1 MAGIDVIIGAN
12 TDDLDAAVRR
22 SRSRLAGLGNEM
34 KGNIATAAKWGAGIS
49 LAATVA
55 GAAMVASSLKSID
68 ALAKT
73 SDKLGIAISDL
84 QALRQAAE
92 LTGVGTSTLDMSLQ
106 RMTRRLSEAAQ
117 GTGEAQD
124 ALKELNLDAL
134 ALAKLTPDEQFREI
148 AGAMKQVG
156 SQSDRVRLAFKL
168 FDSEGAALVNTL
180 ALGKS
185 GLQEIGDEMDAL
197 GASITR
203 VDAAKVEAANDAML
217 RVATAAG
224 AVSDRLTIELAS
236 SITAVANQMVAE
248 FSRGSGSLG
257 TGMADAVDVGV
268 EALADFLDGAA
279 TVTDFISGNPITAQF
294 GILGWVVL
302 GPRGLLIGAA
312 IGATFDIIKEGLAEF
327 GVGIS
332 EGEENARRLLNIQE
346 QIANQ
351 QQIIAKAGDVGQP
364 SDSPFITAAE
374 AEIKSLR
381 AIEAQLK
388 ETVEGSSEAL
398 DFYNELLTEGTD
410 KAGGFAGMV
419 RRQANALRD
428 VADAADAAAE
438 SLDSADGRGTNTPG
452 RPGGGEGEG
461 GGDEEGST
469 LMERLSARL
478 SIIKEFDALEV
489 EALGVKLELKQE
501 KIAEALEKE
510 FISEAEA
517 REAKLE
523 AVADHEA
530 AITEIENR
538 EKNKRIDLEEK
549 AQKSID
555 GLRKAAVSNAVG
567 LLNVLAGENK
577 AAAIASIAITKGL
590 AIAQTIAHTQTA
602 AMLAFSSQIIPG
614 VPASLGPAL
623 AAKASVE
630 TMGAVS
636 VGLIAATGLAQA
648 ASVAGGGGGGGSGGG
663 GGASGG
669 GGGGGASQQ
678 AAAPPP
684 TETMVANLNI
694 QGQNFDRRTVIGLV
708 EQINDLQEDGMRIRL
723 NTV

>member
-1 MAGIDVIIGAN
+1 MAGIEVIIGAN
-12 TDDLDAAVRR
+12 TDDLDAAVQR
-22 SRSRLAGLGNEM
+22 SRSRLAGLGGEM
-34 KGNIATAAKWGAGIS
+34 KGNIATAAKWGAAVS
-49 LAATVA
+49 VAATAATAAIVA
-55 GAAMVASSLKSID
+55 GSLKSID

-92 LTGVGTSTLDMSLQ
+92 LTGVGTNTLDMSLQ

-134 ALAKLTPDEQFREI
+134 ALAKVSPDEQFREI

-388 ETVEGSSEAL
+388 ETVEGSSEAQ
-398 DFYNELLTEGTD
+398 DSYNELLNRGTD
-410 KAGGFAGMV
+410 KANGFAGSL
-419 RRQANALRD
+419 RRTAEALRE
-428 VADAADAAAE
+428 AREEAAKGLGDALGEE
-438 SLDSADGRGTNTPG
+438 SSDGRGTNTPG
-452 RPGGGEGEG
+452 ENPRPTQDTEEESTTGFGVSEIEKRLEAIREAGLAEVDILKEKQALELEAIKEGRALDLEVKGGFDQLERETKQRHL
-461 GGDEEGST
+461 DDMEAMT
-469 LMERLSARL
+469 RKNAERLA
-478 SIIKEFDALEV
+478 SIE
-489 EALGVKLELKQE
+489 KQ
-501 KIAEALEKE
+501 
-510 FISEAEA
+510 
-517 REAKLE
+517 KLE
-523 AVADHEA
+523 ARQATTGQ
-530 AITEIENR
+530 ILGNMSSLMNTE
-538 EKNKRIDLEEK
+538 
-549 AQKSID
+549 S
-555 GLRKAAVSNAVG
+555 RKMFEIG
-567 LLNVLAGENK
+567 K
-577 AAAIASIAITKGL
+577 TAAIANA
-590 AIAQTIAHTQTA
+590 TISTLT
-602 AMLAFSSQIIPG
+602 G
-614 VPASLGPAL
+614 ASKALELGWPLGP
-623 AAKASVE
+623 
-630 TMGAVS
+630 
-636 VGLIAATGLAQA
+636 IAATAIA
-648 ASVAGGGGGGGSGGG
+648 ANGFAKVAAIKSQSFGGGGGSGGASNTASATAG
-663 GGASGG
+663 GQGVGESTQRSTSIDISLIGG
-669 GGGGGASQQ
+669 NARDS
-678 AAAPPP
+678 A
-684 TETMVANLNI
+684 VA
-694 QGQNFDRRTVIGLV
+694 GSVIS
-708 EQINDLQEDGMRIRL
+708 QINDEIERGGRIARVGL
-723 NTV
+723 A

>member
-1 MAGIDVIIGAN
+1 MAGIEVIIGAN
-12 TDDLDAAVRR
+12 TDDLDAAVQR
-22 SRSRLAGLGNEM
+22 SRSRLAGLGGEM
-34 KGNIATAAKWGAGIS
+34 KGNIATAAKWGAAVS
-49 LAATVA
+49 VAATAATAAIVA
-55 GAAMVASSLKSID
+55 GSLKSID

-92 LTGVGTSTLDMSLQ
+92 LTGVGTNTLDMSLQ

-134 ALAKLTPDEQFREI
+134 ALAKLSPDEQFREI

-388 ETVEGSSEAL
+388 ETVEGSSEAQ
-398 DFYNELLTEGTD
+398 DSYNELLNRGTD
-410 KAGGFAGMV
+410 KANGFAGSL
-419 RRQANALRD
+419 RRTAEALRE
-428 VADAADAAAE
+428 AREEAAKGLGDALGEE
-438 SLDSADGRGTNTPG
+438 SSDGRGTNTPG
-452 RPGGGEGEG
+452 KPEDEPITGTEKDKLEKRLESIREANMSERELTLEKFDLENEDLKTALENELITKQEWADLSAGQKQREEDKLTSIEDKASDARKKLAATEAAFKKKAL
-461 GGDEEGST
+461 GDALSAMST
-469 LMERLSARL
+469 LMNSESRKMFEIGKAA
-478 SIIKEFDALEV
+478 AL
-489 EALGVKLELKQE
+489 AQ
-501 KIAEALEKE
+501 
-510 FISEAEA
+510 
-517 REAKLE
+517 
-523 AVADHEA
+523 AVVDGYA
-530 AITEIENR
+530 AITGAY
-538 EKNKRIDLEEK
+538 K
-549 AQKSID
+549 
-555 GLRKAAVSNAVG
+555 VG
-567 LLNVLAGENK
+567 
-577 AAAIASIAITKGL
+577 ASIG
-590 AIAQTIAHTQTA
+590 
-602 AMLAFSSQIIPG
+602 
-614 VPASLGPAL
+614 GPAL
-623 AAKASVE
+623 GAAY
-630 TMGAVS
+630 GA
-636 VGLIAATGLAQA
+636 AAGLATFQQIQKIRS
-648 ASVAGGGGGGGSGGG
+648 ASFSGGGGGGGSGGG
-663 GGASGG
+663 GGGG
-669 GGGGGASQQ
+669 SVTQGINNQSE
-678 AAAPPP
+678 PVKPP

-694 QGQNFDRRTVIGLV
+694 TGQNFDRRTVIGLV

>member
-34 KGNIATAAKWGAGIS
+34 KGNIATAAKWGAAVS
-49 LAATVA
+49 VAATAATAAIVA
-55 GAAMVASSLKSID
+55 GSLKSID

-419 RRQANALRD
+419 RRQANAIRD
-428 VADAADAAAE
+428 VANAADAAAAAL
-438 SLDSADGRGTNTPG
+438 SNADGRGTNTPG
-452 RPGGGEGEG
+452 KPEGEPEG
-461 GGDEEGST
+461 EPITDTERDKLEKRLEFIREANMSERELTLEKFALENEDLNTALENELITKQEWADQAAAQKQREEDKLTSIEDKASDARKKLAAIEADFKKKALGDALSAMST
-469 LMERLSARL
+469 LMNSESRKMFEIGKAA
-478 SIIKEFDALEV
+478 AL
-489 EALGVKLELKQE
+489 AQ
-501 KIAEALEKE
+501 
-510 FISEAEA
+510 
-517 REAKLE
+517 
-523 AVADHEA
+523 AVVDGYA
-530 AITEIENR
+530 AITGAY
-538 EKNKRIDLEEK
+538 K
-549 AQKSID
+549 
-555 GLRKAAVSNAVG
+555 VG
-567 LLNVLAGENK
+567 
-577 AAAIASIAITKGL
+577 ASIG
-590 AIAQTIAHTQTA
+590 
-602 AMLAFSSQIIPG
+602 
-614 VPASLGPAL
+614 GPAL
-623 AAKASVE
+623 GAAY
-630 TMGAVS
+630 GA
-636 VGLIAATGLAQA
+636 AAGLATFQQIQKIRS
-648 ASVAGGGGGGGSGGG
+648 ASFSGGGGGGGSGGG
-663 GGASGG
+663 GGGG
-669 GGGGGASQQ
+669 SVTQGINNQSE
-678 AAAPPP
+678 PVKPP

-694 QGQNFDRRTVIGLV
+694 TGQNFDRRTVIGLV

>member
-34 KGNIATAAKWGAGIS
+34 KGNIATAAKWGAAVS
-49 LAATVA
+49 VAATA
-55 GAAMVASSLKSID
+55 ATAAMVASSLKSID

-388 ETVEGSSEAL
+388 ETVEGSSEAQ
-398 DFYNELLTEGTD
+398 DSYNELLNRGTD
-410 KAGGFAGMV
+410 KANGFAGSL
-419 RRQANALRD
+419 RRTAEALRE
-428 VADAADAAAE
+428 AREEAAKGLGDALGEE
-438 SLDSADGRGTNTPG
+438 SSDGRGTNTPG
-452 RPGGGEGEG
+452 KPEDEPITGTEKDKLEKRLEAIREAGLSEVDILKEKQALELEVIREGRILELEVKGGFDQLERETKQRHL
-461 GGDEEGST
+461 DDMEAMT
-469 LMERLSARL
+469 RKNAERLA
-478 SIIKEFDALEV
+478 SIE
-489 EALGVKLELKQE
+489 KQ
-501 KIAEALEKE
+501 
-510 FISEAEA
+510 
-517 REAKLE
+517 KLE
-523 AVADHEA
+523 ARQATTGQ
-530 AITEIENR
+530 ILGNMSSLMNTE
-538 EKNKRIDLEEK
+538 
-549 AQKSID
+549 S
-555 GLRKAAVSNAVG
+555 RKMFEIG
-567 LLNVLAGENK
+567 K
-577 AAAIASIAITKGL
+577 TAAIANA
-590 AIAQTIAHTQTA
+590 TISTLT
-602 AMLAFSSQIIPG
+602 G
-614 VPASLGPAL
+614 ASKALELGWPLGP
-623 AAKASVE
+623 
-630 TMGAVS
+630 
-636 VGLIAATGLAQA
+636 IAATAIA
-648 ASVAGGGGGGGSGGG
+648 ANGFAKVAAIKSQSFGGGGGSGGASNTASATAG
-663 GGASGG
+663 GQGVGESTQRSTSIDISLIGG
-669 GGGGGASQQ
+669 NARDS
-678 AAAPPP
+678 A
-684 TETMVANLNI
+684 VA
-694 QGQNFDRRTVIGLV
+694 GSVIS
-708 EQINDLQEDGMRIRL
+708 QINDEIERGGRIARVGL
-723 NTV
+723 A

>member
-1 MAGIDVIIGAN
+1 MAGIEVIIGAN
-12 TDDLDAAVRR
+12 TDDLDDAVRR
-22 SRSRLAGLGNEM
+22 SRSRLSGLGDEM
-34 KGNIATAAKWGAGIS
+34 KGNIATAAKWGAAVS
-49 LAATVA
+49 VAATAATAAIVA
-55 GAAMVASSLKSID
+55 GSLKSID

-92 LTGVGTSTLDMSLQ
+92 LTGVGTNTLDMSLQ

-124 ALKELNLDAL
+124 ALKELNLDAS
-134 ALAKLTPDEQFREI
+134 ALAKLSPDEQFREI

-257 TGMADAVDVGV
+257 TGMEDAVDVGV

-279 TVTDFISGNPITAQF
+279 TVTDFISGNPIMAQF

-388 ETVEGSSEAL
+388 ETVEGSSEAQ
-398 DFYNELLTEGTD
+398 DSYNELLNRGTD
-410 KAGGFAGMV
+410 KANGFAGSL
-419 RRQANALRD
+419 RRTAEALRE
-428 VADAADAAAE
+428 AREEAAKGLGDALGEE
-438 SLDSADGRGTNTPG
+438 SSDGRGTNTPG
-452 RPGGGEGEG
+452 APE
-461 GGDEEGST
+461 DESITDTERDKLEKRLKFIREANMSERELT
-469 LMERLSARL
+469 LEKFALENEDLNTALENELITKQEWAALSVEQKQR
-478 SIIKEFDALEV
+478 EEDAL
-489 EALGVKLELKQE
+489 
-501 KIAEALEKE
+501 
-510 FISEAEA
+510 
-517 REAKLE
+517 
-523 AVADHEA
+523 
-530 AITEIENR
+530 TEIEDR
-538 EKNKRIDLEEK
+538 
-549 AQKSID
+549 
-555 GLRKAAVSNAVG
+555 AAAERTKIKEQE
-567 LLNVLAGENK
+567 ARNK
-577 AAAIASIAITKGL
+577 AAAERQFWSDATSLMNSGSRKMFEIGKAASIAQAVVKGYS
-590 AIAQTIAHTQTA
+590 AAVSAWEAGMSTGGPYAPAVAAAYTA
-602 AMLAFSSQIIPG
+602 ASLAKTAGQISAIRS
-614 VPASLGPAL
+614 ASF
-623 AAKASVE
+623 
-630 TMGAVS
+630 
-636 VGLIAATGLAQA
+636 
-648 ASVAGGGGGGGSGGG
+648 GGGGGGSGGG
-663 GGASGG
+663 GGGG
-669 GGGGGASQQ
+669 SVTQGINNQSEPVQ
-678 AAAPPP
+678 PP

>member
-1 MAGIDVIIGAN
+1 MAGIEVIIGAN

-22 SRSRLAGLGNEM
+22 SRSRLSELGGEM
-34 KGNIATAAKWGAGIS
+34 EGNIATAAKWGAAVS
-49 LAATVA
+49 VAATAATAAIVA
-55 GAAMVASSLKSID
+55 GSLKSID

-92 LTGVGTSTLDMSLQ
+92 LTGVGTNTLDMSLQ

-134 ALAKLTPDEQFREI
+134 ALAKVSPDEQFREI

-388 ETVEGSSEAL
+388 ETVEGSSEAQ
-398 DFYNELLTEGTD
+398 DSYNELLNRGTD
-410 KAGGFAGMV
+410 KANGFAGSL
-419 RRQANALRD
+419 RRTAEALRE
-428 VADAADAAAE
+428 AREEAAKGLGDALGEE
-438 SLDSADGRGTNTPG
+438 SSDGRGTNTPG
-452 RPGGGEGEG
+452 KPE
-461 GGDEEGST
+461 DEPITGTEKDKLEKRLEAIREANMS
-469 LMERLSARL
+469 EREIQLEKFALENEDLAVALEQQLITKQEWAALSVEQKQR
-478 SIIKEFDALEV
+478 EEDAL
-489 EALGVKLELKQE
+489 
-501 KIAEALEKE
+501 
-510 FISEAEA
+510 
-517 REAKLE
+517 
-523 AVADHEA
+523 
-530 AITEIENR
+530 TEIEER
-538 EKNKRIDLEEK
+538 
-549 AQKSID
+549 
-555 GLRKAAVSNAVG
+555 AAAERTKIKEQE
-567 LLNVLAGENK
+567 ARNK
-577 AAAIASIAITKGL
+577 AAAERQFWSDATSLMNSGSRKMFEIGKAASIAQAVVKGYS
-590 AIAQTIAHTQTA
+590 AAVSAWEAGMSTGGPHAPVVAAAYTA
-602 AMLAFSSQIIPG
+602 ASLAKTAGQISAIRS
-614 VPASLGPAL
+614 ASF
-623 AAKASVE
+623 
-630 TMGAVS
+630 
-636 VGLIAATGLAQA
+636 
-648 ASVAGGGGGGGSGGG
+648 GGGGGGSGGG
-663 GGASGG
+663 GGGG
-669 GGGGGASQQ
+669 SVTQGINNQSEPVQ
-678 AAAPPP
+678 PP

>member
-22 SRSRLAGLGNEM
+22 SRSRLSELGGEM
-34 KGNIATAAKWGAGIS
+34 KGNIATAAKWGAAVS
-49 LAATVA
+49 VAATAATAAIVA
-55 GAAMVASSLKSID
+55 GSLKSID

-92 LTGVGTSTLDMSLQ
+92 LTGVGTNTLDMSLQ

-134 ALAKLTPDEQFREI
+134 ALAKLSPDEQFREI
-148 AGAMKQVG
+148 AGAMEQVG

-257 TGMADAVDVGV
+257 TGMEDAVDVGV

-279 TVTDFISGNPITAQF
+279 TVTDFISGNPIMAQF

-388 ETVEGSSEAL
+388 ETVEGSSEAQ
-398 DFYNELLTEGTD
+398 DSYNELLNRGTD
-410 KAGGFAGMV
+410 KANGFAGSL
-419 RRQANALRD
+419 RRTAEALRE
-428 VADAADAAAE
+428 AREEAAKGLGDALGEE
-438 SLDSADGRGTNTPG
+438 SSDGRGTNTPG
-452 RPGGGEGEG
+452 APEGEPITDTERDKLEKRLESIREANMSERELTLEKFALENEDLNTALENELITKQEWADQAAG
-461 GGDEEGST
+461 QKQREEDKLTSIEDKASDARKKLAAIEADFKKKALGDALSAMST
-469 LMERLSARL
+469 LMNSESRKMFEIGKAA
-478 SIIKEFDALEV
+478 AL
-489 EALGVKLELKQE
+489 AQ
-501 KIAEALEKE
+501 
-510 FISEAEA
+510 
-517 REAKLE
+517 
-523 AVADHEA
+523 AVVDGYA
-530 AITEIENR
+530 AITGAY
-538 EKNKRIDLEEK
+538 KVG
-549 AQKSID
+549 ASI
-555 GLRKAAVSNAVG
+555 GGPVLGAAYG
-567 LLNVLAGENK
+567 
-577 AAAIASIAITKGL
+577 AAAGL
-590 AIAQTIAHTQTA
+590 ATLQQIQKIRSAS
-602 AMLAFSSQIIPG
+602 FS
-614 VPASLGPAL
+614 
-623 AAKASVE
+623 
-630 TMGAVS
+630 
-636 VGLIAATGLAQA
+636 
-648 ASVAGGGGGGGSGGG
+648 GGGGGGSGGG
-663 GGASGG
+663 GGGG
-669 GGGGGASQQ
+669 SVTQGINNQSE
-678 AAAPPP
+678 PVKPP

-694 QGQNFDRRTVIGLV
+694 TGQNFDRRTVIGLV